1 MSGQWTSRTRVTP
14 GGLMVGRWTEAMA
27 QDKSPGSLK
36 RAAAS
41 RPHRLVRNLAAL
53 YCGLTLLIALLLSA
67 AFWPIEG
74 FARMRALANETIVHG
89 MGVIVLSTLFLTATV
104 FVAAMLVTGSRRQ
117 LLLIDEGEAEPDWLP
132 QSLSRWTDVS
142 LPVAARQGQGI
153 VLFIG
158 TLLTCGVTWLLWPLH
173 YPPGTIES
181 DANLLSGFAFA
192 LSFISLVCER
202 IVKEFPAAQLPEA
215 PSLRR
220 LLLLATLLFLAAG
233 CFQVAH
239 GVGLAWI
246 RWPTIV
252 VAFVPWLISAE
263 LALRAGARQF
273 LPDPEADEATAV
285 TESIIVTLIT
295 GGPRAPAMLI
305 RSHLGLD
312 FARSWAVAYLRS
324 AALPATFATAIL
336 CWGLTGTKL
345 IEFGQR
351 GVYER
356 FGEPVSVVGPGLHF
370 LLPWPLGKLR
380 TVEFGTNHMIAV
392 GAEQPLAAVEQI
404 KAEDNP
410 PAALNHLWAAANPA
424 EATYLVASQSA
435 DQQGFQAVTAEI
447 RVQYRIG
454 MTDAQALQSVYAVA
468 DSATLVTEA
477 ANRLVGQYFAS
488 HTLDSV
494 LGERRETLAESLR
507 SKLADDFAVRNGGVE
522 VVGVLIEAIHPPA
535 GAAAAYHAVQAAEI
549 NASASVS
556 NEKGRA
562 VRSAGTAQQ
571 EARQALDAAE
581 ATAYETT
588 QSAGADAYR
597 FEAERKADG
606 LNPDAFLLERSY
618 RNLTAALQQRRLTIM
633 DARLPADQGPVIDM
647 RGAGPATT
655 AKAAPA
661 PANPAPAQRRPGIIE
676 LPTPGSSTES
686 PAPPLTAEEGASKR
700 SKNEPPE

>member
-1 MSGQWTSRTRVTP
+1 MDR
-14 GGLMVGRWTEAMA
+14 
-27 QDKSPGSLK
+27 DKSEGSVK

-41 RPHRLVRNLAAL
+41 RPHRLVRNLAGL
-53 YCGLTLLIALLLSA
+53 YCGLALLIAVLLSA
-67 AFWPIEG
+67 AFWPIE
-74 FARMRALANETIVHG
+74 ALPRLRALASESIVHG
-89 MGVIVLSTLFLTATV
+89 MGVIVLSTLLLTATV
-104 FVAAMLVTGSRRQ
+104 LLATLLVTGSRRQ
-117 LLLIDEGEAEPDWLP
+117 LLLAEGIGAEPDWLP

-142 LPVAARQGQGI
+142 PPVAARQGQGLI
-153 VLFIG
+153 LLAG
-158 TLLTCGVTWLLWPLH
+158 TLLTGAVTWLLWPVT
-173 YPPGTIES
+173 YPAGTIES
-181 DANLLSGFAFA
+181 DANLLSGVAFA

-202 IVKEFPAAQLPEA
+202 IVKEFPAPQLPEA

-220 LLLLATLLFLAAG
+220 LLLLTTLLLLAAG

-239 GVGLAWI
+239 GVGLAWV

-252 VAFVPWLISAE
+252 VAFFPWLISAE

-273 LPDPEADEATAV
+273 LPDPPASEATAV
-285 TESIIVTLIT
+285 TESVIVTLIT
-295 GGPRAPAMLI
+295 GGPRAPATLI

-324 AALPATFATAIL
+324 AALPAVFATAIL
-336 CWGLTGTKL
+336 CWGLTGVKL

-356 FGEPVSVVGPGLHF
+356 FGEPVSVLAPGLHL

-380 TVEFGTNHMIAV
+380 TVEYGTNHMIAV
-392 GAEQPLAAVEQI
+392 GAEQPVEAAEQI
-404 KAEDNP
+404 KAEDIP

-454 MTDAQALQSVYAVA
+454 LTDAQALQSVYGVA
-468 DSATLVTEA
+468 DSTTLVKEA

-494 LGERRETLAESLR
+494 LGERRETLAELLQSR
-507 SKLADDFAVRNGGVE
+507 LADDFAVRNGGVE
-522 VVGVLIEAIHPPA
+522 VVAVLIEAIHPPA

-556 NEKGRA
+556 NERGRA
-562 VRSAGTAQQ
+562 VRSAGVAQQ
-571 EARQALDAAE
+571 ESGQALDAAE
-581 ATAYETT
+581 ATAFETT
-588 QSAGADAYR
+588 QSAAADAYR
-597 FEAERKADG
+597 FDAERKASG
-606 LNPDAFLLERSY
+606 LSPDAFLLERSY
-618 RNLTAALQQRRLTIM
+618 RSLGTALQQRRLTIM
-633 DARLPADQGPVIDM
+633 DYRLSADQGPVIDM
-647 RGAGPATT
+647 RGAGS
-655 AKAAPA
+655 APA
-661 PANPAPAQRRPGIIE
+661 PKAGAPTNPAVAQRRPGIVE
-676 LPTPGSSTES
+676 LPGTSTEG
-686 PAPPLTAEEGASKR
+686 PPPPLTAEEGDASKR